1 MMHVTRRRP
10 AYWSVACLSL
20 LMAGALPVAYAETV
34 TATPVVAD
42 PASPDTRSFDIPAQS
57 LRSALIEYGQ
67 QSGHELL
74 YTPEDVDGLSGNAVN
89 GTLSREAALSELL
102 RGTGLRYDYTPSG
115 GVVIGTP
122 EKLDALGASR
132 AGSVDS
138 DPILD
143 VETARR
149 RGVEEIIVTGQK
161 KEERLQDVPIAI
173 SAFSMEDL
181 TRSQIAGGPDL
192 ITQVPNMTFTKT
204 NFTGYNIQIRG
215 IGTQAISATTDPA
228 VAVAFNNTTLIRNRF
243 FEQEFYDMSRVE
255 VLRGPQGTLY
265 GRNATAGVVNLI
277 TAKPEFYESARLS
290 LDTGNYNSQRWEGMA
305 NLPLVEDKAA
315 LRFAAAGTKRDGYVT
330 NELTGQ
336 QIDGRDLWSTR
347 LSLRVQPTDTFDVN
361 LVWEHFN
368 EDDDRLRSGKQLC
381 KKDLAPDEIGGL
393 PVEGSGGAFGL
404 RSYINQGCAPVS
416 LYSDEAFQT
425 PNGYS
430 LPYYGPT
437 GNIGNPVKE
446 DQDPYLNA
454 FQSRDLRVI
463 ESSLQ
468 PDYRAESDIVQLQLS
483 WDFDSGLTL
492 DSETAHGTDFLS
504 SFQDYNRF
512 TTAPQAFGPA
522 SEADPG
528 VLDENNVFCDPQ
540 LGCSD
545 RLLLGGLST
554 AQSTQFSQ
562 EFRLSSDFDGPF
574 NFSLGTNYL
583 RYDTEDKYY
592 VFINS
597 ITMLTTVWDGSDQ
610 PYVAGQTDNTDCL
623 AIPNA
628 TSNPFGLY
636 NVAGCT
642 YVDPN
647 PIGALNDK
655 GRNYFLSK
663 NPYELRSYSIFGET
677 YVDVT
682 DNLKVTAGLRWTV
695 DKKHAP
701 QVPSWFLVANSGGT
715 YPAARIIDQE
725 WRQPT
730 GRFTVDWKPD
740 LSFTDETLIYGSYA
754 RGYKAGGTNPPP
766 PVVATYA
773 TNFNSEIVAAM
784 QRQEEIFDAE
794 FVNAFEIGTKNTLF
808 DGRLT
813 ANLAAFY
820 YDYTDYQVSEIVN
833 RAALNRNFDAKIWG
847 AEIELDWFALENLRL
862 GFKGGYQKTRIADGE
877 SAIDLMDR
885 TAGNPDWIVVR
896 PFPTV
901 PSNCIFP
908 LDMVTA
914 GGRFNIQTGFHNVS
928 GSGACVDAY
937 YSGLDPVTGE
947 PYAPGID
954 YAAELG
960 SAFADY
966 EGFDPATAPNGG
978 RGFSKELGGN
988 ELPNAPNYTGTVTAD
1003 YGIPL
1008 SGNWMMNLHTDI
1020 HWQSESWWRVFNDHE
1035 FARLDDYFTMN
1046 LAAIFVNDAAGWNIM
1061 AYIKNVTDETAISG
1075 AFLNSDD
1082 TGLTTNVFLTEPRLF
1097 GLRVTKHWNGD
1108 GLLGNFGARRGSDY
1122 RFPLSLE
1129 VGGQLAAVDAPNE
1142 AITPSFDDAFTGPL
1156 DIFAATQN
1164 QDLGWGDNQ
1173 SVKLT
1178 WHMDDSPWAISGRYR
1193 RGKHNETSARYA
1205 EQRTEPIDC
1214 LLTGTFFESQCNS
1227 NDPSRSAVFD
1237 GIENYTI
1244 ANYASIAVRDR
1255 EEYRI
1260 TDMTLSRELGIGA
1273 LTRST
1278 VGLSLRRADFQSDTN
1293 VLLDG
1298 IPDWDVP
1305 ESGIAFFGIPGAYA
1319 SRTHYSAEYAVDR
1332 NFKGTGLVLSWDA
1345 ASRLFGNDQDGHVEL
1360 DWSLSAGLL
1369 HGDQTV
1375 TGSGSELESRNDQL
1389 EGVQLLTNQ
1398 LDPTQSSNTET
1409 EFPEQTRTNSE
1420 NVPVFGASLGLAYRV
1435 GGFSIGAGYSWERYV
1450 DAIDGG
1456 VLERKS
1462 YDRTIEGPTAK
1473 VSIDFGG

>member
-1 MMHVTRRRP
+1 MHVTRHRP
-10 AYWSVACLSL
+10 AYWAGACLSL
-20 LMAGALPVAYAETV
+20 VLAGALPVVNAQTV
-34 TATPVVAD
+34 TSEAAASATAD
-42 PASPDTRSFDIPAQS
+42 IRSFDIPAQS
-57 LRSALIEYGQ
+57 LQSALIEYGH

-74 YTPEDVDGLSGNAVN
+74 YTPEDVDGLQGNAVT
-89 GTLSREAALSELL
+89 GDLSRDAALVELL
-102 RGTGLRYDYTPSG
+102 RDTGLQHDYTPSG
-115 GVVIGTP
+115 GIIIGTP
-122 EKLDALGASR
+122 EKLEALGATSSG
-132 AGSVDS
+132 AVDA

-143 VETARR
+143 VETARQ

-173 SAFSMEDL
+173 SAFTMEDL

-228 VAVAFNNTTLIRNRF
+228 VAVAFNNSTLIRNRF

-277 TAKPEFYESARLS
+277 SAKPVFHKEAMFS
-290 LDTGNYNSQRWEGMA
+290 LDTGSYNSQRWEGMA
-305 NLPLVEDKAA
+305 NLPLLEDKAA

-336 QIDGRDLWSTR
+336 QIDGRDLWSSR
-347 LSLRVQPTDTFDVN
+347 LSLRVEPTDTFSAN
-361 LVWEHFN
+361 LVWEHFT

-381 KKDLAPDEIGGL
+381 KKDLGPDQIGDL
-393 PVEGSGGAFGL
+393 PVTGSGGTFGL
-404 RSYINQGCAPVS
+404 RSYISQGCAPVS
-416 LYSDEAFQT
+416 LYSAEAFET
-425 PNGYS
+425 PNGFA

-437 GNIGNPVKE
+437 ANIGNPVTK

-454 FQSRDLRVI
+454 FQSRNLRVI
-463 ESSLQ
+463 ESTLE
-468 PDYRAESDIVQLQLS
+468 PDYEAESDIVQLQLS
-483 WDFDSGLTL
+483 WNVAPGVTL
-492 DSETAHGTDFLS
+492 DSETAYGTDLLS

-512 TTAPQAFGPA
+512 TTSPQAFGPA
-522 SEADPG
+522 SDADPG

-554 AQSTQFSQ
+554 AESTQFSQ
-562 EFRLSSDFDGPF
+562 EFRLSTDLDGPV
-574 NFSLGTNYL
+574 NFSVGTNYL
-583 RYDTEDKYY
+583 HYDTEDKYY

-597 ITMLTTVWDGSDQ
+597 ITLLTTVWDESEA
-610 PYVAGQTDNTDCL
+610 PYVVGETDNTHCL
-623 AIPNA
+623 ATPNA
-628 TSNPFGLY
+628 ASNPFALY

-647 PIGALNDK
+647 PIGSLNDQ

-663 NPYELRSYSIFGET
+663 NPYELRSYSVFGET

-701 QVPSWFLVANSGGT
+701 QVPSWFLVANSGGA
-715 YPAARIIDQE
+715 YPAARIIDQT
-725 WRQPT
+725 WREPT
-730 GRFTVDWKPD
+730 GRLAVDWKPN
-740 LSFTDETLIYGSYA
+740 LSFTDETLVYGSYA

-773 TNFNSEIVAAM
+773 PSFNSEIVASM
-784 QRQEEIFDAE
+784 QRQAETFDAE

-808 DGRLT
+808 DGRLI

-847 AEIELDWFALENLRL
+847 AELELDWFALENLRL

-901 PSNCIFP
+901 PSNCILP
-908 LDMVTA
+908 VDVVTA
-914 GGRFNIQTGFHNVS
+914 GGRFNLQPGYHNVS
-928 GSGACVDAY
+928 PSGACVVAY

-966 EGFDPATAPNGG
+966 QGFDPTTAPNGG
-978 RGFSKELGGN
+978 RGFAKELGGN
-988 ELPNAPNYTGTVTAD
+988 ELPNAPNYTATVTAD

-1008 SGNWMMNLHTDI
+1008 AGNWMMNLHTDI
-1020 HWQSESWWRVFNDHE
+1020 HWQSKSWWRVFNDHE

-1097 GLRVTKHWNGD
+1097 GLRVTKYWDGD
-1108 GLLGNFGARRGSDY
+1108 GLLGSFGARRGADY
-1122 RFPLSLE
+1122 RLPLTLE

-1142 AITPSFDDAFTGPL
+1142 VIDPSFGDAFTGPI
-1156 DIFAATQN
+1156 DIFGATQN
-1164 QDLGWGDNQ
+1164 RDTGWGDAQ
-1173 SVKLT
+1173 TVKLT
-1178 WHMDDSPWAISGRYR
+1178 WRMKDSPWAISGRYR
-1193 RGKHNETSARYA
+1193 GGKLGETAKGHV
-1205 EQRTEPIDC
+1205 EQRTDPVDC

-1227 NDPSRSAVFD
+1227 TDPNRTAVFN
-1237 GIENYTI
+1237 GIENFSM
-1244 ANYASIAVRDR
+1244 ANYASITVSDR
-1255 EEYRI
+1255 EDYQL
-1260 TDMTLSRELGIGA
+1260 TDLTLSRELLFGGLTQSIVGIG
-1273 LTRST
+1273 
-1278 VGLSLRRADFQSDTN
+1278 LRRAEFRSDTDIALN
-1293 VLLDG
+1293 G

-1305 ESGIAFFGIPGAYA
+1305 ETGISFLGAPGEFA
-1319 SRTHYSAEYAVDR
+1319 SRTFYSAEYSMDR
-1332 NFKGTGLVLSWDA
+1332 KFKGTGLVLSWDA
-1345 ASRLFGNDQDGHVEL
+1345 ASRLFGNDHDGHVEL

-1375 TGSGSELESRNDQL
+1375 TGSGWEKQSRNEQL
-1389 EGVQLLTNQ
+1389 EGYMLLQNA
-1398 LDPTQSSNTET
+1398 LDPDVSINEEIEIPQ
-1409 EFPEQTRTNSE
+1409 QTRTRPE
-1420 NVPVFGASLGLAYRV
+1420 NVPMVGASLGLAYRV
-1435 GGFSIGAGYSWERYV
+1435 GSFRIGAGYSWERYIDV
-1450 DAIDGG
+1450 IDGG
-1456 VLERKS
+1456 IFERKS
-1462 YDRTIEGPTAK
+1462 YDRTIEGPSAK
-1473 VSIDFGG
+1473 VSVDFGS